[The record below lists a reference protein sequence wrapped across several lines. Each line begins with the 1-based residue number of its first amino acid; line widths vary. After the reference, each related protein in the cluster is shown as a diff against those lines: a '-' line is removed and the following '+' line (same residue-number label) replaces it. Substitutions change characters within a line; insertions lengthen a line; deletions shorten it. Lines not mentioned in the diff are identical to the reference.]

1 MLKVQR
7 GMNSKYIFF
16 KSWSGRT
23 MQSYRILRI
32 LLRGWGMMR
41 LTMKENG
48 KSYIEDFVNLIK
60 LVSELVLLGLEYHKV
75 KETMASKI
83 L

>member
-1 MLKVQR
+1 
-7 GMNSKYIFF
+7 
-16 KSWSGRT
+16 